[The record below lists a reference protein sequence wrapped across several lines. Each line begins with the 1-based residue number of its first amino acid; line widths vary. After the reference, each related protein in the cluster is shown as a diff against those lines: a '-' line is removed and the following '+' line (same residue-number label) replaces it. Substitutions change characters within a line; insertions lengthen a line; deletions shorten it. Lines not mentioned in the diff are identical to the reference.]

1 MKKNGQQIPVDSLEE
16 MLSAIDL
23 YFDCRLS
30 DEEEM
35 IVRRAI
41 STTMIKHPA
50 IDEARAVMGLRNPIK
65 KRAPSIVKIVGIA
78 ASVAL
83 LLVGAVGLLQTS
95 AYEDTEYCYAYV
107 NGKKITDEEDVMK
120 LFIDNFEVMCG
131 GVQDADNQLDI
142 MLDFIEPAIEGYN
155 SVNPLNI

>member
-1 MKKNGQQIPVDSLEE
+1 MKKNGPQIHVDSLDGL
-16 MLSAIDL
+16 LSAIDL

-30 DEEEM
+30 DEEEL

-50 IDEARAVMGLRNPIK
+50 IDEAKAVMGLRNPV
-65 KRAPSIVKIVGIA
+65 KRVPDVVRIVGIA

-83 LLVGAVGLLQTS
+83 LLVGAVGLLYAS
-95 AYEDTEYCYAYV
+95 AYDDNEYCYAYV
-107 NGKKITDEEDVMK
+107 NGKKITDEDEVMK
-120 LFIDNFEVMCG
+120 LFIDDFEVMCG
-131 GVQDADNQLDI
+131 GVQDADSRLDK
-142 MLDFIEPAIEGYN
+142 MLDFVEPAIEEYN

>member
-1 MKKNGQQIPVDSLEE
+1 MKKNGPQIHVDSLDGL
-16 MLSAIDL
+16 LSAIDL

-30 DEEEM
+30 DEEEL

-50 IDEARAVMGLRNPIK
+50 IDEAKAVMGLRKQIK
-65 KRAPSIVKIVGIA
+65 RVPDVVRIVGIA

-83 LLVGAVGLLQTS
+83 LLVGAVGLLYAS
-95 AYEDTEYCYAYV
+95 AYDDNEYCYAYV
-107 NGKKITDEEDVMK
+107 NGKKITDEDEVMK
-120 LFIDNFEVMCG
+120 LFIDDFEVMCS
-131 GVQDADNQLDI
+131 GVQDADSRLDK
-142 MLDFIEPAIEGYN
+142 MLDFVEPAIEEYN